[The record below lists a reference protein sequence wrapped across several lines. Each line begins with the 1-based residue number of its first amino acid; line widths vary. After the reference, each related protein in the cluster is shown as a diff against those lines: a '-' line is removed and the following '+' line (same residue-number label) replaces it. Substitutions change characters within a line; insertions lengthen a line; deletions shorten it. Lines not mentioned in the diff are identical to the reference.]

1 MLPAPAPTIAP
12 MIAPLLRSPSLDI
25 SMPAMAPMSPPI
37 TVPAVVLLPGLLLAA
52 LSGVTQPDAR
62 NKTEPTRVGKIS
74 IFFIYKSFV
83 AAIKMKRLI
92 LIK

>member
-1 MLPAPAPTIAP
+1 LPAPAPTIAP

-37 TVPAVVLLPGLLLAA
+37 TVPAVVLLPGLLLVA

-62 NKTEPTRVGKIS
+62 SKTEPTRVDKIS
-74 IFFIYKSFV
+74 IFFIYKSFIAV
-83 AAIKMKRLI
+83 IKMKRLI